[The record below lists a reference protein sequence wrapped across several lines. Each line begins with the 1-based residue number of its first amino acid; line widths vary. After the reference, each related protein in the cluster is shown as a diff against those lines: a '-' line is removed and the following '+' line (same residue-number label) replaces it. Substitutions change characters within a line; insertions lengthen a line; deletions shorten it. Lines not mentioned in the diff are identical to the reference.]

1 MPTKQY
7 KGSIRKKLVL
17 TMLFVTLLVV
27 SFVYTLFAFWNIK
40 TEYKNDIKLSKS
52 IGHVL
57 SQNFAKLIFL
67 NDIKVAT
74 DITTALKSFEN
85 IEFMILYKN
94 NKTVIYQYSK
104 NNKVF
109 IPSKLPDF
117 KEISVQKEKNL
128 LKIFREAKYEH
139 QKVGYVELGIATK
152 SFFDLLKRD
161 FLVVIITYILTII
174 FSFLLASYFAK
185 IFTTPVLKLYLFQK

>member
-17 TMLFVTLLVV
+17 IMLFITLLVV
-27 SFVYTLFAFWNIK
+27 SVVYTWFAIWNIK
-40 TEYKNDIKLSKS
+40 TEYKNDIELSKS
-52 IGHVL
+52 IGQVL

-85 IEFMILYKN
+85 IEFMVLYKN
-94 NKTVIYQYSK
+94 DKTVIYQYSK

-117 KEISVQKEKNL
+117 KEI
-128 LKIFREAKYEH
+128 F
-139 QKVGYVELGIATK
+139 
-152 SFFDLLKRD
+152 
-161 FLVVIITYILTII
+161 
-174 FSFLLASYFAK
+174 
-185 IFTTPVLKLYLFQK
+185 